1 MSLKKVISF
10 NLKFNTCGLADPM
23 LSYYDTM
30 KENGMSKYELD
41 KVMEAYNLIVELN
54 QKYVKLSKE
63 ESK

>member
-1 MSLKKVISF
+1 MNVTRSVA
-10 NLKFNTCGLADPM
+10 LKFNTCGLADTM